1 MPGRGLGAGRGAGRH
16 CGESTRR
23 PRHLHEINAPLTVH
37 VLFDSRGGERRRHRE
52 RGFTPQTGMARTFEI
67 SPENLRRLREEPGG
81 TVSGKIG
88 DGRYRAR
95 VLIPHYGQ
103 RIARHYGCDLA
114 QTPVGFDFGC
124 FGLHCAFESPT
135 EIDLYSSDLR
145 LCDTVRD
152 LIARFGP
159 VTFANAY
166 MAADKR
172 EGQRNIFP
180 SLDFHYDR
188 APEHE
193 NQYSLFHRDPFCKIQ
208 KEPRKSTTLI
218 LANTVAYLQ
227 EIKEGG
233 DLSKFR
239 SLHHLFEQEHIP
251 NLVGEIMLETTWC
264 EPRGTGEIV
273 VFDNRTVLHASFYK
287 GDAGYP
293 IGVRYL
299 V

>member
-1 MPGRGLGAGRGAGRH
+1 
-16 CGESTRR
+16 
-23 PRHLHEINAPLTVH
+23 
-37 VLFDSRGGERRRHRE
+37 
-52 RGFTPQTGMARTFEI
+52 MAKTFEF
-67 SPENLRRLREEPGG
+67 SSENLRGLREDSDRTVCGTIGG
-81 TVSGKIG
+81 S
-88 DGRYRAR
+88 RYRAR
-95 VLIPHYGQ
+95 VIIPHYGH

-114 QTPVGFDFGC
+114 GAPVDFGFAS

-145 LCDTVRD
+145 LCDAVRD

-227 EIKEGG
+227 ERKEGG

-251 NLVGEIMLETTWC
+251 NLVGEIMLETAWSA
-264 EPRGTGEIV
+264 PQGTGEIV

-299 V
+299 I